1 MNIAIDGPAG
11 AGKSTVAKLVAKEL
25 NMIYVDTGALYRAIA
40 LYLIRNGI
48 DGDDEAAVGTAL
60 SDIRI
65 SMSHEADGQHI
76 FLNSDD
82 VTGQIRTEAV
92 GNMASKTSAYAAVRQ
107 KLLSL
112 QQNIAKE
119 YDVVMDGRDIGTT
132 VLPDAEVKIFL
143 TASVD
148 VRAKRRFD
156 ELTAKGETCDYDK
169 IAADIAARDEQDRTR
184 ALSPLK
190 QADDAFLLD
199 SSSLTIEEVVSAIT
213 AKYEER
219 C

>member
-11 AGKSTVAKLVAKEL
+11 AGKSTVAKLVASQL
-25 NMIYVDTGALYRAIA
+25 QMIYVDTGALYRSIA
-40 LYLIRNGI
+40 LYLLQNNI
-48 DGDDEAAVGTAL
+48 DGNDESAVGAAL
-60 SDIRI
+60 PDIRI
-65 SMSHEADGQHI
+65 AMSHEADGQHI
-76 FLNSDD
+76 ILNDTD
-82 VTGQIRTEAV
+82 VTGNIRTEAV
-92 GNMASKTSAYAAVRQ
+92 GNMASKTSAYAAVRK

-112 QQNIAKE
+112 QQDIARA

-156 ELTAKGETCDYDK
+156 ELTAKGESCDYDK

-190 QADDAFLLD
+190 QAEDAFLLD
-199 SSSLTIEEVVSAIT
+199 SSDLSIDEVVSAII
-213 AKYEER
+213 AKYKE
-219 C
+219 CC

>member
-11 AGKSTVAKLVAKEL
+11 AGKSTVAKLVAKNL
-25 NMIYVDTGALYRAIA
+25 GMIYVDTGALYRSIA
-40 LYLIRNGI
+40 LYLLQNDI
-48 DGDDEAAVGTAL
+48 DGNDESAVAAAL
-60 SDIRI
+60 FDIQVA
-65 SMSHEADGQHI
+65 MTHEADGQHI
-76 FLNSDD
+76 ILNGED
-82 VTGQIRTEAV
+82 VTSHIRTEAV

-112 QQNIAKE
+112 QQDIAKE

-156 ELTAKGETCDYDK
+156 ELTAKGEECDYDK

-184 ALSPLK
+184 TLSPLR
-190 QADDAFLLD
+190 QAEDAYLLD
-199 SSSLTIEEVVSAIT
+199 SSNLTIDEVVAEII
-213 AKYEER
+213 AKTEER
-219 C
+219 R

>member
-11 AGKSTVAKLVAKEL
+11 AGKSTVARRVAKER

-40 LYLIRNGI
+40 LYLIEQGI
-48 DGDDEAAVGTAL
+48 DGDDEAAVGNAL
-60 SDIRI
+60 PEI
-65 SMSHEADGQHI
+65 SIAMTHEADGQHI
-76 FLNSDD
+76 ILNGSD

-92 GNMASKTSAYAAVRQ
+92 GNMASKTSAYAAVRE

-112 QQNIAKE
+112 QRDIAAAE
-119 YDVVMDGRDIGTT
+119 DVVMDGRDIGTT

-143 TASVD
+143 TASVE

-156 ELTAKGETCDYDK
+156 ELTAKGEDCDYGK
-169 IAADIAARDEQDRTR
+169 IAADIEKRDEQDRTR

-190 QADDAFLLD
+190 QAEDAYLLD
-199 SSSLTIEEVVSAIT
+199 SSALSVKEVVAQII
-213 AKYEER
+213 ARVKEA
-219 C
+219 